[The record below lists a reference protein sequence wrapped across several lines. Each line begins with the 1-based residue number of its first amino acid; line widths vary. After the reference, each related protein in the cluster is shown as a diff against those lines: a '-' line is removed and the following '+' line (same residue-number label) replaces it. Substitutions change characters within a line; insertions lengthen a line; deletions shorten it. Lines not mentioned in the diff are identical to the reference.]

1 VAVEQQWLWAR
12 RASVRVWP
20 WAIRLAVLVSVG
32 TTVAADIAAG
42 AAAGHVLT
50 LGLVALAVAVMR
62 VRTTGHRR
70 GLWSFVSAGLVAQPA
85 FHAAADLARH
95 VAPIGSHDHLSAA
108 TSGVT
113 AVVQVVVAAAVV
125 VTVCLVERVVE
136 LALSE
141 IAAHLLTADLAPAI
155 HPEVVDR
162 LRPRSADEPPP
173 LASRPC
179 VGAIARRGPPVGAPA
194 A

>member
-12 RASVRVWP
+12 HASVRVWP

-32 TTVAADIAAG
+32 ATVAADIAAG

-62 VRTTGHRR
+62 VRTAGHRR

-85 FHAAADLARH
+85 FHAASDLARH
-95 VAPIGSHDHLSAA
+95 VAPIGPHDHLNAA

-113 AVVQVVVAAAVV
+113 AIVQVVVAAAIV
-125 VTVCLVERVVE
+125 VTVCLTECVVE

-141 IAAHLLTADLAPAI
+141 IAAHLLAADLAPAV
-155 HPEVVDR
+155 HPEVFDR
-162 LRPRSADEPPP
+162 LRPRSGDEPHP
-173 LASRPC
+173 LATRPC